1 MSSRSLCLLMTVSDA
16 YVFLF
21 DFVKFVCDVHKP
33 TCVLLFLVA
42 VHNSMHP
49 SAQPL
54 FGQF

>member
-1 MSSRSLCLLMTVSDA
+1 MSSRSLCLLMSVSDA